1 MLLFAPLSVVLYQA
15 KWLVFVVL
23 FQFCCCFFFVMAY
36 IRERSVFQG
45 NRTSK
50 AVFLD
55 APQTVANGAGIFP
68 RGFWPRDWC

>member
-1 MLLFAPLSVVLYQA
+1 VACVCGVISILLL
-15 KWLVFVVL
+15 
-23 FQFCCCFFFVMAY
+23 FFFVMAY

-68 RGFWPRDWC
+68 SGFWPRDWC